1 MNVDSIDLDAGLDVD
16 LDARFHLHCNEV
28 HHVAEAASWSR
39 ARRPAHCERT
49 TRNARTQVVRAAGA
63 THRVRCGEETILPLR
78 RLSEQLKEVQIYNLK
93 HSLQMWVG
101 FLHQKQPVQGA
112 RARAQGEPER
122 RGASACVSGCAGRG
136 GLSKMR
142 GRDVHTDDV
151 V

>member
-1 MNVDSIDLDAGLDVD
+1 MEPGSPPSTLRED
-16 LDARFHLHCNEV
+16 HT
-28 HHVAEAASWSR
+28 
-39 ARRPAHCERT
+39 ERT
-49 TRNARTQVVRAAGA
+49 HAGGARGGRASPRSLWGRNNF
-63 THRVRCGEETILPLR
+63 TITTPP
-78 RLSEQLKEVQIYNLK
+78 EQLKEVQIYNLK